1 MKPCWSPSIH
11 RSIPALLCAASL
23 FGCTASIHDEAKPV
37 SPPIPVGEGSA
48 YDFAL
53 RVELPLTPPQDG
65 SGLHNVYR
73 LSESIVSGSEPHG
86 EEALRA
92 LQEMGIRTV
101 LSVDGKVPEAEL
113 AAKYGLTYVHV
124 PIQYKGITDD
134 EMLKIAKTFREQE
147 GPFYVH
153 CFHGKHRGPAA
164 AEVGRV
170 VLDGIPRDQAVAE
183 MRQWCGTASSYEGL
197 YRVIAEGNIPDAQTT
212 RAFAW
217 DFPAAHPFDGFRGGM
232 VEVSRADDNLKFLWK
247 RTWQPDAEHPD
258 IDALHEA
265 SKLASALERCAALD
279 ELASKPPDFQGWM
292 ADSVKRSA
300 SLRDALAGL
309 KQGEGDTAAADKAYQ
324 ELSASC
330 NACHEV
336 YRND

>member
-1 MKPCWSPSIH
+1 MGAI
-11 RSIPALLCAASL
+11 LLFA
-23 FGCTASIHDEAKPV
+23 CTASVHDEAKPV
-37 SPPIPVGEGSA
+37 SPPIPLGEGSA
-48 YDFAL
+48 YEFAL
-53 RVELPLTPPQDG
+53 SVQLPLTPPQDS

-86 EEALRA
+86 EEAFRA
-92 LQEMGIRTV
+92 LQAMGIRTI

-113 AAKYGLTYVHV
+113 AARYGMTYVHV

-134 EMLKIAKTFREQE
+134 EMLKLAKTFREQRA
-147 GPFYVH
+147 PFYVH

-170 VLDGIPRDQAVAE
+170 VLDGIARDQAVAE

-197 YRVIAEGNIPDAQTT
+197 YRVIAEGNIPDARTSA
-212 RAFAW
+212 AFAW

-232 VEVSRADDNLKFLWK
+232 VEVSRADDNLRFLSRRK
-247 RTWQPDAEHPD
+247 WQPDAEHPD
-258 IDALHEA
+258 VDALHEA
-265 SKLASALERCAALD
+265 TKLASALERCAELD
-279 ELASKPPDFQGWM
+279 AIASKPPDFRGWM
-292 ADSVKRSA
+292 ADSVKQSA
-300 SLRDALAGL
+300 SMRDALAGL
-309 KQGEGDTAAADKAYQ
+309 QEGTSNSAEADKAYK
-324 ELSASC
+324 ELTTSC